1 MSQIV
6 GMAKRLQEAE
16 ATIVELRRAL
26 DQMASDPK
34 RPTTSSDSLGGH
46 TSAAQAPGSLPGTYI
61 DTSPATYALSRS
73 VAKSRESTT
82 EELLSDLSLDASG
95 KICYH
100 GATSA
105 VHDPA
110 AVSNRSPNFQSFNEQ
125 NSKIDV
131 RTLLTSNAMESRTW
145 EEFAIGNAAIQNDM
159 PRELMSR
166 LLRIHWTCIGPMFM
180 WVYRPAFMRDMMTGG
195 QYYSPLL
202 LNVMCGHAAR
212 FNERKI
218 AEMLIARARLLLGAE
233 IHKPSSIT
241 TIQALLQMSARDLA
255 YGQVSQSWTYSGIA
269 FRMAHDLG
277 LRNSSGSIYSLG
289 SLNAEDL
296 EIRRRT
302 FWSCY
307 FWDKAMSLYL
317 GRTPAMT
324 ELPSVHYPELLDDF
338 QEHDLWVP
346 EDGSASGS
354 DDAATPV
361 FPPMKF
367 LIVSCFV
374 NSCKLSV
381 IISDIIL
388 CLYSGRHGEDVDV
401 ASRAIRERLDSWR
414 AHTPDHLKIDPN
426 NVPDICPVPHVL
438 SQNLLYFATTILLH
452 RPFNSSAVHH
462 AACRQAADS
471 AEKLIL
477 LFERTHGLDRIS
489 YLSAYCVYTSASVLV
504 QDAKAGEPLASR
516 RMETFLRAL
525 AAGAKTCTLIRRS
538 MDIITSSLSATDT
551 ATPLPVHSKS
561 EQPSENNLLTRQCLP
576 AFLYQDA
583 PIGFSTGSNVGGMDM
598 DAPSLLDCYPEQHM
612 ESSTSTGNW
621 YMPPCS

>member
-16 ATIVELRRAL
+16 ATIVELKRAL
-26 DQMASDPK
+26 EQMSTEPRK
-34 RPTTSSDSLGGH
+34 PIVTTSDTLSGQI
-46 TSAAQAPGSLPGTYI
+46 SAADAPIASLPGAYVEVPRT
-61 DTSPATYALSRS
+61 TYALGRSATESRS
-73 VAKSRESTT
+73 STT
-82 EELLSDLSLDASG
+82 EELLSDISLDASG
-95 KICYH
+95 KVCYH

-145 EEFAIGNAAIQNDM
+145 EEFAIGNAALQNDM
-159 PRELMSR
+159 PRDLMSR
-166 LLRIHWTCIGPMFM
+166 LLRIHWVTIGPMFM

-233 IHKPSSIT
+233 IHKPSSIP

-255 YGQVSQSWTYSGIA
+255 YGQVSQAWTYSGIA
-269 FRMAHDLG
+269 FRMAHDMG
-277 LRNSSGSIYSLG
+277 LRHSSGSIYSLG

-296 EIRRRT
+296 EIRRRC

-317 GRTPAMT
+317 GRMPALT
-324 ELPSVHYPELLDDF
+324 ELPSIHYPELLDDF
-338 QEHDLWVP
+338 QEHDLWIP
-346 EDGSASGS
+346 
-354 DDAATPV
+354 DDAPTAGPDDSTPV

-367 LIVSCFV
+367 HIVSSFV
-374 NSCKLSV
+374 NACKLAV

-388 CLYSGRHGEDVDV
+388 CLYSGRHGEDVNV

-414 AHTPDHLKIDPN
+414 ALTPDHLKIDPN
-426 NVPDICPVPHVL
+426 NLPEICPVPHIV
-438 SQNLLYFATTILLH
+438 SQNLLYYATTILLH

-477 LFERTHGLDRIS
+477 LQERTHGLPKLS
-489 YLSAYCVYTSASVLV
+489 FLSAYCIYTAASVLV
-504 QDAKAGEPLASR
+504 QDAKAGEPVASR
-516 RMETFLRAL
+516 RINTFLRTL
-525 AAGAKTCTLIRRS
+525 ATPAKTCTLMQRS
-538 MDIITSSLSATDT
+538 MDIITSSLNSEA
-551 ATPLPVHSKS
+551 ATPLPVTKS
-561 EQPSENNLLTRQCLP
+561 EQTSDNNPLTRQCLP
-576 AFLYQDA
+576 AFLYQDTHLDYA
-583 PIGFSTGSNVGGMDM
+583 AGPNVGGMDL
-598 DAPSLLDCYPEQHM
+598 DASSLLDCYPEQHM
-612 ESSTSTGNW
+612 ESSSSTGNW
-621 YMPPCS
+621 YMPPGP